1 MKIIEEHITRR
12 DVITHYVAYDR
23 QKKGQPVIDTL
34 EAWPWNDPNAIDE
47 QLRSNHLKPGV
58 LSAYRVWQ
66 LAQLDYAD
74 IVDCA
79 IVNHIFPGQ
88 PQALGR
94 IDQSLI
100 AKSKPTGNPE
110 WWGPLSS
117 GSDIPREWALILR
130 STVVSER
137 PAKWYIEDGSGRAL
151 ALFQRMLVYQELWR
165 TAHAYIGII
174 PDEGSHFIQNR
185 PELLRR

>member
-1 MKIIEEHITRR
+1 MTRR
-12 DVITHYVAYDR
+12 DIITCYVVYDR
-23 QKKGQPVIDTL
+23 KKKGLPIIENL
-34 EAWPWNDPNAIDE
+34 EKWPWNDANAIDE
-47 QLRSNHLKPGV
+47 QLQSNHLKTGV

-74 IVDCA
+74 IADCA

-94 IDQSLI
+94 IDQTHI
-100 AKSKPTGNPE
+100 AKSKPNGNPE
-110 WWGPLSS
+110 WWGALSS

-130 STVVSER
+130 PTVASEL

-151 ALFQRMLVYQELWR
+151 ALFQRMLVNQELWR
-165 TAHAYIGII
+165 TAYAYLGII
-174 PDEGSHFIQNR
+174 PDEDSHFIQKR
-185 PELLRR
+185 PELLRN